1 MTETTWRDQLQP
13 ASFRGVP
20 FFVDSDSQS
29 VGRRTQVHEYPQR
42 DKPFVEDLGRK
53 TRIPKLAAFVV
64 GDDCFVKRDDLLKAL
79 DQPGPGE
86 LIHPWFG
93 RMTVTAT
100 DCDVSHE
107 RREGGVVRFDLTF
120 VEDGEKGFPAGVP
133 NTSKQLEESS
143 ETLLESAL
151 ARYKAAM
158 AIVNRARLSVA
169 ALQNS
174 IAGVQMLMQR
184 EFASLIGLV
193 DSVEALADM
202 LINAPGNFSAMFRA
216 QFARF
221 GQSYTGSAGKAYSS
235 GYSSSGSGS
244 GSSGGSGGSG
254 NNGWPASGLGATVE
268 ADPLFM
274 QTVAKLA
281 DTEPSFSSFV
291 ESRRDVTSK
300 LDAAR
305 TLTAAAVAD
314 SEAKSAAGG
323 MATVA
328 VVKAAR
334 ELVRDML
341 LVHAVRT
348 SASMPVVLPPAVLPA
363 VPSLEQ
369 QVASPIVRPEVPAA
383 DEIIELRD
391 AACEALWGAA
401 LAAPH
406 EHFTQLETVRK
417 QLQAHLTEVA
427 RSGVRLVQVT
437 PKESLPALVLAYQRF
452 GDASRAAEIV
462 TRNRV
467 QHPGFLP
474 PAVLQVAQE

>member
-1 MTETTWRDQLQP
+1 MMNRLQAKPVPVMFLKLCNLLSHFRLPLTETNLWC
-13 ASFRGVP
+13 FRLR
-20 FFVDSDSQS
+20 VDDWFASDSQS

-93 RMTVTAT
+93 RMMVTAT
-100 DCDVSHE
+100 DCDVSHD

-151 ARYKAAM
+151 SRYKAAM

-174 IAGVQMLMQR
+174 IAGVQMLIQR
-184 EFASLIGLV
+184 EFASLISVVG
-193 DSVEALADM
+193 SVEALSDM

-221 GQSYTGSAGKAYSS
+221 GQSYTGSSTKPYNS
-235 GYSSSGSGS
+235 GYSNSGSG
-244 GSSGGSGGSG
+244 GAVGSGGA
-254 NNGWPASGLGATVE
+254 ASGAVVE

-281 DTEPSFSSFV
+281 DTEPGFSSFV
-291 ESRRDVTSK
+291 E
-300 LDAAR
+300 
-305 TLTAAAVAD
+305 
-314 SEAKSAAGG
+314 
-323 MATVA
+323 
-328 VVKAAR
+328 
-334 ELVRDML
+334 
-341 LVHAVRT
+341 
-348 SASMPVVLPPAVLPA
+348 
-363 VPSLEQ
+363 
-369 QVASPIVRPEVPAA
+369 
-383 DEIIELRD
+383 
-391 AACEALWGAA
+391 
-401 LAAPH
+401 
-406 EHFTQLETVRK
+406 
-417 QLQAHLTEVA
+417 
-427 RSGVRLVQVT
+427 
-437 PKESLPALVLAYQRF
+437 
-452 GDASRAAEIV
+452 
-462 TRNRV
+462 
-467 QHPGFLP
+467 
-474 PAVLQVAQE
+474 

>member
-1 MTETTWRDQLQP
+1 MTGTTWREQLQP

-64 GDDCFVKRDDLLKAL
+64 GDDCFAKRDDLLRAL
-79 DQPGPGE
+79 DQPGAGE

-133 NTSKQLEESS
+133 NTSKQLEETS

-151 ARYKAAM
+151 SRYKAAM
-158 AIVNRARLSVA
+158 AIVNRARLSVT

-174 IAGVQMLMQR
+174 IAGVQMLIQR

-193 DSVEALADM
+193 GSAEALADM

-221 GQSYTGSAGKAYSS
+221 GQSYEGAAVKPYSS
-235 GYSSSGSGS
+235 GASVVSGTTSSGL
-244 GSSGGSGGSG
+244 
-254 NNGWPASGLGATVE
+254 AVE

-281 DTEPSFSSFV
+281 DTEPTFSSFV

-300 LDAAR
+300 LEAAR
-305 TLTAAAVAD
+305 TLTAAAASD
-314 SEAKSAAGG
+314 SAANSAAGG
-323 MATVA
+323 VATVA

-334 ELVRDML
+334 ELVRDAL

-348 SASMPVVLPPAVLPA
+348 SASMPVLLSPATLPA

-369 QVASPIVRPEVPAA
+369 QVASPIARPEVPAA

-406 EHFTQLETVRK
+406 DHFTQLESVRK
-417 QLQAHLTEVA
+417 QLQTHLTEVA

>member
-1 MTETTWRDQLQP
+1 MADTTWRDQLQP

-151 ARYKAAM
+151 SRYKAAM

-174 IAGVQMLMQR
+174 IAGVQMLIQR

-193 DSVEALADM
+193 GSVEALADM

-221 GQSYTGSAGKAYSS
+221 GQSYTGSSTKPYNSVYSN
-235 GYSSSGSGS
+235 SGSGS
-244 GSSGGSGGSG
+244 GSSGGAVGSGGAVSG
-254 NNGWPASGLGATVE
+254 AAVE

-281 DTEPSFSSFV
+281 DTEPGFTSFV

-300 LDAAR
+300 LEAAR

-314 SEAKSAAGG
+314 SVANSAAGG
-323 MATVA
+323 LATVA

-348 SASMPVVLPPAVLPA
+348 SAAMPVVLPPAALPA

-369 QVASPIVRPEVPAA
+369 QVALPIVRPEVPAA
-383 DEIIELRD
+383 DEIIALRD

-406 EHFTQLETVRK
+406 EHFTQLESVRK
-417 QLQAHLTEVA
+417 QLQTHLTQVA

-437 PKESLPALVLAYQRF
+437 PKQSLPALVLAYQRF
-452 GDASRAAEIV
+452 GDASRAQEIV

-467 QHPGFLP
+467 KHPGFLP